1 MDLSIAKGGRIMKID
16 KFTLKVALLPLIAM
30 LIGISILG
38 LGIYETATSNTKD
51 YAETIGYFNYSTI
64 AEKEHY
70 DSHKNA
76 TVATTYYLTYQYA
89 VDGEVYYV
97 TTDSATS
104 FEPSFGEEIKVLYDT
119 ENPEKA
125 IVGGPAKRSN
135 GLILFGIFFILGS
148 LPFLVVLFSKGDKKK
163 TPKVDKMG
171 ILMGSIIAIMGYGSL
186 AIICGGFSPTVIFNY
201 IDSSFVLPMIIP
213 FLMIF
218 VGAFAV
224 IKGIFFYKKQD

>member
-1 MDLSIAKGGRIMKID
+1 M
-16 KFTLKVALLPLIAM
+16 
-30 LIGISILG
+30 
-38 LGIYETATSNTKD
+38 
-51 YAETIGYFNYSTI
+51 
-64 AEKEHY
+64 
-70 DSHKNA
+70 
-76 TVATTYYLTYQYA
+76 
-89 VDGEVYYV
+89 
-97 TTDSATS
+97 
-104 FEPSFGEEIKVLYDT
+104 LYDT
-119 ENPEKA
+119 ENPERA
-125 IVGGPAKRSN
+125 VVGGPAKRSN

-163 TPKVDKMG
+163 TPKVDKTG